1 MIVKNKI
8 FTRLLPIAT
17 IFLLIL
23 GLSGCGGQVASLN
36 PADLNTLGKD
46 MTKIEA
52 MSKDERIKY
61 EQGLDSKLDELEL
74 SKEPSDLILKARDLY
89 LLAYSQETTKVIAEA
104 GEGAK
109 NVQIF
114 RLAFDNYK
122 KAASMQTPYT
132 LQANYR
138 LAILEAN
145 KKTGPVDDA
154 VKMAKSTLALVRTA
168 GIQSGQLLAA
178 PTYYDVLVRENNELA
193 GSVGNVQLEPN
204 PSRKFKETP
213 STSPTL
219 YPVMAVLAADKKLD
233 ELYKSEGGFDAIK
246 YNAMDGLVKFCKTLS
261 PEWASVL
268 ALLFIAVSVKV
279 ITLPLTN
286 KSNKNMQDM
295 QRIQPFLKEVQE
307 KYKDDKVKQSEET
320 MRIMKEHKVNVASGC
335 LPMLIQFPILIVVW
349 QAVNVYA
356 YQFNGSHFLWIDSL
370 ALPNM
375 PLLILYA
382 LSMYA
387 AQVLTPS
394 PSVDPQQKAM
404 QKQMAIMMPIM
415 FFFFLGTIASAFVLY
430 WLFLNIL
437 NTVHQVIFMKKT
449 QAAAAGNS
457 TIEVLPPA
465 NNKPVSKS
473 SREIRRKGGK

>member
-8 FTRLLPIAT
+8 FTRILPIAA
-17 IFLLIL
+17 IIVLML

-36 PADLNTLGKD
+36 PTDLTTLGKE
-46 MTKIEA
+46 MVKIEG
-52 MSKDERIKY
+52 MSKDERVKY
-61 EQGLDSKLDELEL
+61 ELDKNAELDSLEL
-74 SKEPSDLILKARDLY
+74 STDANAPTLTAKTYFLLGY
-89 LLAYSQETTKVIAEA
+89 LNETAKVTESK
-104 GEGAK
+104 GEGAS

-114 RLAFDNYK
+114 RLARNYYK
-122 KAASMQTPYT
+122 QAAGMSTPYT

-138 LAILEAN
+138 LGILGAN
-145 KKTGPVDDA
+145 KKTGPGEDA
-154 VKMAKSTLALVRTA
+154 IKMAKSTLNIVRTA
-168 GIQSGQLLAA
+168 GIQNGALFSS
-178 PTYYDVLVRENNELA
+178 PTYFDVIVRKDTELA
-193 GSVGNVQLEPN
+193 GSGGAAKL
-204 PSRKFKETP
+204 FKNEIEAKESTP
-213 STSPTL
+213 AL
-219 YPVMAVLAADKKLD
+219 YPVMAVFAADRKLD
-233 ELYKSEGGFDAIK
+233 ELYQTGGGFDSIK
-246 YNAMDGLVKFCKTLS
+246 YNAMDGLVKFCKTLA
-261 PEWASVL
+261 PDWPYVL
-268 ALLFIAVSVKV
+268 ALLIIAVAVKL

-320 MRIMKEHKVNVASGC
+320 MKIMKEHKVNVASGC

-349 QAVNVYA
+349 QAVNVFA
-356 YQFNGSHFLWIDSL
+356 YQFNGSQFFWIKSL
-370 ALPNM
+370 ALPDM

-387 AQVLTPS
+387 AQILTPS

-437 NTVHQVIFMKKT
+437 NTVHQVIFMKKS
-449 QAAAAGNS
+449 QAAAAAGNS

-465 NNKPVSKS
+465 NNKPVISKS
-473 SREIRRKGGK
+473 SREVRRKGGK